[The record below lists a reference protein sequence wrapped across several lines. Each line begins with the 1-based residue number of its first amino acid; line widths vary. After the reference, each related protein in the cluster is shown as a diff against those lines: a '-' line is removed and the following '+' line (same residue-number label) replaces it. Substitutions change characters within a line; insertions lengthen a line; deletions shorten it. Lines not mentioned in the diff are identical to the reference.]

1 MDIKT
6 FIEKFAQAIE
16 LDNAEGLTPETEFH
30 DLDEWSSLSVIM
42 VIAFFDEE
50 FGKEIDNIA
59 KQGQR
64 VSDEMQTVSAATQQQ
79 SASASEIARASDS
92 LSNLADE
99 LQTSLKRF
107 KY

>member
-59 KQGQR
+59 VRKAETIQ
-64 VSDEMQTVSAATQQQ
+64 DLYDLAT
-79 SASASEIARASDS
+79 AE
-92 LSNLADE
+92 
-99 LQTSLKRF
+99 
-107 KY
+107 